1 MPPTQILISAGE
13 ASGDMYAA
21 RLAEALRERADVH
34 LYGMGGPRMREAGVE
49 LVADCAEVS
58 LVGIVEIAK
67 KLPALNRV
75 WKRLIGESERR
86 KPRFA
91 ILTDFPGFHLRLA
104 RALKRQGVQNIY
116 FVCPQFWAWRPW
128 RANLVRRR
136 FVRGLCIF
144 PFEQDWYRA
153 RGVPADFIG
162 HPLVGNVAA
171 KRSREEFAAFLG
183 LDAAKPIVALLPGSR
198 GGEIAHHMPPLVQ
211 SCHLIARSHPAQFVL
226 ALAPG
231 MRESEISCYLKPE
244 VQLRVMEDATYD
256 TLGAADV
263 AIVSSGTATV
273 EAALL
278 DTPMI
283 VIYRLA
289 PVTAAIARW
298 LVRTP
303 MFAMVNLIAGKRVV
317 PELVQKDF
325 TPATVATEVT
335 RLLDSMQTRSEMRR
349 GLASVREK
357 LGPPGAIGRAAD
369 IIAGMLANLPAK
381 E

>member
-1 MPPTQILISAGE
+1 
-13 ASGDMYAA
+13 
-21 RLAEALRERADVH
+21 
-34 LYGMGGPRMREAGVE
+34 MREAGVE

-58 LVGIVEIAK
+58 LVGIAEIAR
-67 KLPALNRV
+67 KLPALNHV

-86 KPRFA
+86 KPRLA

-104 RALKRQGVQNIY
+104 RELKRQGVQNIY

-171 KRSREEFAAFLG
+171 KRSRAEFAAFCG
-183 LDAAKPIVALLPGSR
+183 LDAGKPIVAILPGSR
-198 GGEIAHHMPPLVQ
+198 GGEIAHHMPPLMQ
-211 SCHLIARSHPAQFVL
+211 SCHLIMKSHPVQFVL

-231 MRESEISCYLKPE
+231 ISESQIDSYLKPE
-244 VQLRVMEDATYD
+244 VPIRVVEDATYD
-256 TLGAADV
+256 ALGAADV

-273 EAALL
+273 EAALM

-283 VIYRLA
+283 VVYRLA
-289 PVTAAIARW
+289 PVTAAIASW

-303 MFAMVNLIAGKRVV
+303 MFAMVNLIAGKSIVA
-317 PELVQKDF
+317 ELVQKDF
-325 TPATVATEVT
+325 TPERVASEVI
-335 RLLDSMQTRSEMRR
+335 RLLDLPEARTEMRR

-357 LGPPGAIGRAAD
+357 LGPPGAIERAAD
-369 IIAGMLANLPAK
+369 IISGMLVNHGATGQG
-381 E
+381 

>member
-1 MPPTQILISAGE
+1 
-13 ASGDMYAA
+13 
-21 RLAEALRERADVH
+21 
-34 LYGMGGPRMREAGVE
+34 
-49 LVADCAEVS
+49 
-58 LVGIVEIAK
+58 
-67 KLPALNRV
+67 
-75 WKRLIGESERR
+75 
-86 KPRFA
+86 
-91 ILTDFPGFHLRLA
+91 
-104 RALKRQGVQNIY
+104 VQSIY

-171 KRSREEFAAFLG
+171 KRSRREFAAFFG
-183 LDAAKPIVALLPGSR
+183 LDAGKPIVAILPGSR
-198 GGEIAHHMPPLVQ
+198 GGEIAHHMPPLMQ
-211 SCHLIARSHPAQFVL
+211 SCHLIMKSHPVQFVL

-231 MRESEISCYLKPE
+231 ISESQIDSYLKPE
-244 VQLRVMEDATYD
+244 VPMRVVEDATYD
-256 TLGAADV
+256 ALGAADV

-273 EAALL
+273 EAALM

-283 VIYRLA
+283 VVYRLA

-303 MFAMVNLIAGKRVV
+303 MFAMVNLIAGKRIVA
-317 PELVQKDF
+317 ELVQKDF
-325 TPATVATEVT
+325 TPERVASEVT
-335 RLLDSMQTRSEMRR
+335 RLLDLPEARSEMRR

-357 LGPPGAIGRAAD
+357 LGPPGAIERAAD
-369 IIAGMLANLPAK
+369 IISGMLVNHGTK
-381 E
+381 SQG

>member
-1 MPPTQILISAGE
+1 MPPTPILISAGE

-21 RLAEALRERADVH
+21 RLAAALRARVDVQ

-49 LVADCAEVS
+49 LLADCAEVS
-58 LVGIVEIAK
+58 RGGIVEIAK
-67 KLPALNRV
+67 KLPALNSM
-75 WKRLIGESERR
+75 WKRLVGETRRR
-86 KPRFA
+86 KPPFA

-104 RALKRQGVQNIY
+104 RALKRQGVRNIY

-144 PFEQDWYRA
+144 PFEQDWYRS

-171 KRSREEFAAFLG
+171 KRSRQEFAAAAG

-198 GGEIAHHMPPLVQ
+198 AGEIAHHMPPLVQ
-211 SCHLIARSHPAQFVL
+211 SCHLIAQGRSVQFVL

-231 MRESEISCYLKPE
+231 MPKNLLAPFLTEDTLLH
-244 VQLRVMEDATYD
+244 VVEDATYD
-256 TLGAADV
+256 ALGAADV
-263 AIVSSGTATV
+263 AVVSSGTATV
-273 EAALL
+273 EAALM

-283 VIYRLA
+283 VVYRLA

-317 PELVQKDF
+317 PELVQNDF
-325 TPATVATEVT
+325 TPGRVANEVI
-335 RLLDSMQTRSEMRR
+335 RLLDSQQARDEMRQ
-349 GLASVREK
+349 GLAGVREK
-357 LGPPGAIGRAAD
+357 LGPPGAIERAAD
-369 IIAGMLANLPAK
+369 IIAGMLTNPAAK
-381 E
+381 Q

>member
-21 RLAEALRERADVH
+21 RLARALRARADVH
-34 LYGMGGPRMREAGVE
+34 LFGMGGTRMREAGVE

-75 WKRLIGESERR
+75 WKRLVEESQRR
-86 KPRFA
+86 NPRFA

-104 RALKRQGVQNIY
+104 RELKRQGVQNIY

-162 HPLVGNVAA
+162 HPLVGNVGA
-171 KRSREEFAAFLG
+171 KRSRAEFAAFFG
-183 LDAAKPIVALLPGSR
+183 LDPAKPIVAVLPGSR
-198 GGEIAHHMPPLVQ
+198 AGEISHHMPPLVQ
-211 SCHLIARSHPAQFVL
+211 SCHLIAKSHPVQFVL

-231 MRESEISCYLKPE
+231 MGASQVASYLKPE
-244 VQLRVMEDATYD
+244 VPLHVVEDATYD
-256 TLGAADV
+256 ALGAADV

-273 EAALL
+273 EAALM

-283 VIYRLA
+283 VVYRLA

-325 TPATVATEVT
+325 TPSRVGDEVI
-335 RLLDSMQTRSEMRR
+335 RLLDSPEARAEMRR

-357 LGPPGAIGRAAD
+357 LGPPGAIERAAD
-369 IIAGMLANLPAK
+369 IIAGMLANSAAK
-381 E
+381 G